1 MKIKGKSKLLAEGE
15 FYPIKS
21 LIDEEILQIIKN
33 YRKQVASRYQAV
45 TSSNMEMVLTH
56 SPFKVSPKIDGEL
69 WFMVIEPDASP
80 VLCSSNGRVIS
91 GSLPVLDEVLN
102 LKISRK
108 DRIILAGELYV
119 LAEEGRSRVGMVSS
133 MLASGKKAEVDRLG
147 FMIFDLV
154 EADNVPDDYDE
165 RHDFLAKLFEKGKRC
180 QFVKTEICEDINS
193 VQQLY
198 DKWVEGGKA
207 EGLIVRDSIGSIAK
221 MKPTFTFDV
230 AVVAFTDRSEF
241 PDQVG
246 SVMMGLRREDGSYQI
261 VGGCGNLGN
270 PSQRRSLRKTLI
282 NTTVDTDMRHASG
295 SGALYRFV
303 EPKLVVEVVV
313 TDVQAETAD
322 GGFVQ
327 NRILNYSEGSGW
339 ETIQY
344 LPGASLIHASMVR
357 IRDDKTIE
365 VNDVRLSQL
374 TERCY
379 LESLDK
385 VPEKSE
391 MPSSKVIRREVY
403 VKKTK
408 GLNAVR
414 KLLMWQTN
422 KEEKSPDY
430 PAFVVHF
437 TDYSPSRKDPLKRE
451 VRIAPTEELAKK
463 IAEQLLEK
471 NIKKGWDRA
480 DK

>member
-193 VQQLY
+193 VQ
-198 DKWVEGGKA
+198 
-207 EGLIVRDSIGSIAK
+207 
-221 MKPTFTFDV
+221 
-230 AVVAFTDRSEF
+230 
-241 PDQVG
+241 
-246 SVMMGLRREDGSYQI
+246 
-261 VGGCGNLGN
+261 
-270 PSQRRSLRKTLI
+270 
-282 NTTVDTDMRHASG
+282 
-295 SGALYRFV
+295 
-303 EPKLVVEVVV
+303 
-313 TDVQAETAD
+313 
-322 GGFVQ
+322 
-327 NRILNYSEGSGW
+327 
-339 ETIQY
+339 
-344 LPGASLIHASMVR
+344 
-357 IRDDKTIE
+357 
-365 VNDVRLSQL
+365 
-374 TERCY
+374 
-379 LESLDK
+379 
-385 VPEKSE
+385 
-391 MPSSKVIRREVY
+391 
-403 VKKTK
+403 
-408 GLNAVR
+408 
-414 KLLMWQTN
+414 
-422 KEEKSPDY
+422 
-430 PAFVVHF
+430 
-437 TDYSPSRKDPLKRE
+437 
-451 VRIAPTEELAKK
+451 
-463 IAEQLLEK
+463 
-471 NIKKGWDRA
+471 
-480 DK
+480 